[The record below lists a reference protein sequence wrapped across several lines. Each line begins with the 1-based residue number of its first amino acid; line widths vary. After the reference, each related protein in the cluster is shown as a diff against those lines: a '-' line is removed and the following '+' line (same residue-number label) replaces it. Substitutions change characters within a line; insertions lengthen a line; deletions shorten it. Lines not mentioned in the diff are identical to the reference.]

1 MCLITLLENLVNT
14 LNMYP
19 EDLNT
24 IIIFQKK
31 KHSRA
36 KASDRRSIFIGVSKN
51 GPSWQSM
58 ITVEKRKIYIG
69 TYKTEREAAVAFD
82 FYSILIHTME
92 GKTNFSYTKGQ
103 LYEMINNYNNKKIR
117 FWKLISLVSYK
128 WV

>member
-1 MCLITLLENLVNT
+1 MCLTTLLEKLVNT

-36 KASDRRSIFIGVSKN
+36 KTSERRSTFIGVSKN

-69 TYKTEREAAVAFD
+69 TYKTEREAAIAFD

-103 LYEMINNYNNKKIR
+103 LYTHFQYWNL
-117 FWKLISLVSYK
+117 KLNVEITMLVSQFF
-128 WV
+128 

>member
-1 MCLITLLENLVNT
+1 
-14 LNMYP
+14 MYP

-36 KASDRRSIFIGVSKN
+36 KISDRRSTFIGVSKN

-69 TYKTEREAAVAFD
+69 TYKTEREAAIAFD

-92 GKTNFSYTKGQ
+92 GKTNFRYTKGQ
-103 LYEMINNYNNKKIR
+103 LYEMISNFNENNQILNAYHLS
-117 FWKLISLVSYK
+117 FL
-128 WV
+128 